1 MGEAAGN
8 CILREEAVRGWPVVS
23 FTVMR
28 CFPHKTNKG
37 WHRVKV
43 LERTVMTHQ
52 KTALQLDEAALFW
65 LSAPFQSLSRV
76 FPGYLWVF
84 GRETHLITLHR
95 EPILETDENS
105 TFRHSQVGEGIPSWR
120 LNFIETHLWDA
131 MSDFA
136 PANSDWQKD
145 AFYCLN
151 TRPTHCFLFFF
162 IVSLLLPS
170 LSCHRNRAAETD
182 AVALNILTGFQEA
195 SSGSWN
201 IRNYVSSVGRKKICS
216 GVMKV
221 YCSRARMW
229 LFSASQRLSLS
240 R

>member
-1 MGEAAGN
+1 MGETAGN

-23 FTVMR
+23 FTAMR
-28 CFPHKTNKG
+28 WLPHKTNKG

-43 LERTVMTHQ
+43 LERTMMTHQ

-65 LSAPFQSLSRV
+65 LSAPFQSLFRV

-84 GRETHLITLHR
+84 GRETRLITLHR

-120 LNFIETHLWDA
+120 LNFIEIHLWDA

-145 AFYCLN
+145 AFYCLD
-151 TRPTHCFLFFF
+151 TRPAHCFLFSFF
-162 IVSLLLPS
+162 FLLSP
-170 LSCHRNRAAETD
+170 
-182 AVALNILTGFQEA
+182 
-195 SSGSWN
+195 
-201 IRNYVSSVGRKKICS
+201 
-216 GVMKV
+216 
-221 YCSRARMW
+221 YCSPACLVTEIGQQKQTQLLWTFWQDFRRH
-229 LFSASQRLSLS
+229 LQGTET
-240 R
+240 